1 MRIALTIAGSDSSAG
16 AGIQA
21 DLKTFAAHGVFGVC
35 AITAVT
41 AQNTTGI
48 LAAAPLAADLVTA
61 QIEAVVSDLGVH
73 AAKTGM
79 LANAAIVEAVAAA
92 VEELEIPFL
101 VVDPVIVAT
110 SGELLL
116 DDEGLLAM
124 KKELMSRA
132 HAVTPNIPEAE
143 VLSGISIRTEQD
155 RREAARRIFAL
166 GPMYVVI
173 TGGHAPARSGP
184 ASLSDEARRAK
195 SEAGP
200 SDRIVDLVY
209 DGEVFTDYAAERV
222 AGRHTHGTGCAF
234 SAALAAQLSLGRS
247 LHEAVPLAQA
257 YVAGAIRH
265 APGLGRGAGPMHHFW
280 RLDIDKAGRL

>member
-1 MRIALTIAGSDSSAG
+1 VRIALTIAGSDSSAG

-21 DLKTFAAHGVFGVC
+21 DLKTFAAHGVFGVS

-41 AQNTTGI
+41 AQNTTGVI
-48 LAAAPLAADLVTA
+48 AAAPLAADLVTA

-92 VEELEIPFL
+92 ADDLEIPFL
-101 VVDPVIVAT
+101 VVDPVIVST
-110 SGELLL
+110 SGDPLL

-124 KKELMSRA
+124 KKELVSRA
-132 HAVTPNIPEAE
+132 HAITPNIPEAE
-143 VLSGISIRTEQD
+143 VLSGITIRSEDD
-155 RREAARRIFAL
+155 RREAAKRLFAL
-166 GPMYVVI
+166 GPVYVVI
-173 TGGHAPARSGP
+173 TGGHAPARWGPPSG
-184 ASLSDEARRAK
+184 
-195 SEAGP
+195 GP
-200 SDRIVDLVY
+200 SDRIVDLVF
-209 DGEVFTDYAAERV
+209 DGEVFTDYATARV
-222 AGRHTHGTGCAF
+222 EGHHTHGTGCTF
-234 SAALAAQLSLGRS
+234 SAALTAHLAHGRA
-247 LHEAVPLAQA
+247 LPDAIPLAQE

>member
-21 DLKTFAAHGVFGVC
+21 DLKTFAAHGVFGIS
-35 AITAVT
+35 AITAIT
-41 AQNTTGI
+41 AQNTLGI
-48 LAAAPLAADLVTA
+48 IAAAPLAADLVTA
-61 QIEAVVSDLGVH
+61 QIEAVVSDMGVH

-92 VEELEIPFL
+92 ADDLEIPFL
-101 VVDPVIVAT
+101 VVDPLIVAS
-110 SGELLL
+110 SGTPLL

-124 KKELMSRA
+124 KNELLSRA

-143 VLSGISIRTEQD
+143 MLAGVAIRTEED

-166 GPMYVVI
+166 GPVYVVI
-173 TGGHAPARSGP
+173 TGGHFST
-184 ASLSDEARRAK
+184 
-195 SEAGP
+195 
-200 SDRIVDLVY
+200 DRIIDVVY
-209 DGEVFTDYAAERV
+209 DGDVFTDYAVDRV

-234 SAALAAQLSLGRS
+234 SAALASHLAIGRS
-247 LHEAVPLAQA
+247 LHEAVPLAQE

-265 APGLGRGAGPMHHFW
+265 APGLGHGAGPMHHFW
-280 RLDIDKAGRL
+280 RLDSDRAGRL

>member
-21 DLKTFAAHGVFGVC
+21 DLKTFAAHGVFGIS
-35 AITAVT
+35 AITAIT
-41 AQNTTGI
+41 AQNTLGI
-48 LAAAPLAADLVTA
+48 VAAAPLEADLVTA
-61 QIEAVVSDLGVH
+61 QIEAVVSDMGVH

-92 VEELEIPFL
+92 ADDLEIPFL
-101 VVDPVIVAT
+101 VVDPVIVAS
-110 SGELLL
+110 SGDPLL

-124 KKELMSRA
+124 KNELLSRA

-143 VLSGISIRTEQD
+143 RLSGVAIRTEED

-166 GPMYVVI
+166 GPVYVVI
-173 TGGHAPARSGP
+173 TGGHAPTRWGP
-184 ASLSDEARRAK
+184 AS
-195 SEAGP
+195 AGP
-200 SDRIVDLVY
+200 SDRIIDLVY
-209 DGEVFTDYAAERV
+209 DGDVFTDYAVDRV

-234 SAALAAQLSLGRS
+234 SAALASHLAIGRS
-247 LHEAVPLAQA
+247 LHEAVPLAQE

-280 RLDIDKAGRL
+280 RLDSDKAGRL

>member
-21 DLKTFAAHGVFGVC
+21 DLKTFAAHGVFGVS

-41 AQNTTGI
+41 AQNTKGVM
-48 LAAAPLAADLVTA
+48 AAAPLAADLVAA

-92 VEELEIPFL
+92 ADDLEIPFL
-101 VVDPVIVAT
+101 VVDPVIVST
-110 SGELLL
+110 SGDPLL

-124 KKELMSRA
+124 KKELVSRA
-132 HAVTPNIPEAE
+132 HAITPNIPEAE
-143 VLSGISIRTEQD
+143 VLSGVTIRSEQD
-155 RREAARRIFAL
+155 RREAAKRLFAL
-166 GPMYVVI
+166 GPVYVVI
-173 TGGHAPARSGP
+173 TGGHA
-184 ASLSDEARRAK
+184 
-195 SEAGP
+195 AG
-200 SDRIVDLVY
+200 DRIVDLVY
-209 DGEVFTDYAAERV
+209 DGEVFTDYATARV
-222 AGRHTHGTGCAF
+222 EGHHTHGTGCTF
-234 SAALAAQLSLGRS
+234 SAALTAHLAHGRV
-247 LHEAVPLAQA
+247 LPDAIPLAQE

-265 APGLGRGAGPMHHFW
+265 APGLGHGAGPMHHFW